1 MSLID
6 NLLDRADEIEGWPDQ
21 DHTILPTGPDTY
33 TAELLRAAAKEIQR
47 LSGAR
52 AVHMLHGAPVSYQ
65 VQQGD

>member
-21 DHTILPTGPDTY
+21 DHTILPTGPDVV

-47 LSGAR
+47 LNGAR
-52 AVHMLHGAPVSYQ
+52 MVQMLHGTPVSYQ
-65 VQQGD
+65 AQQGD